1 MWTNA
6 NFSRVKMEVPV
17 AIQMAVTFV
26 NACLDG
32 KGKIVKMVSKTESSI

>member
-17 AIQMAVTFV
+17 AIQMAGTFV